1 VSTSVAGSTVIVDGL
16 AVHQRDAVKV
26 GTSPVPTVV
35 FVHGA
40 ADRGA
45 AFARVGRHLP
55 GAHLVRYDRRGYG
68 RSVTARPP
76 QVTTQ
81 TALLA
86 SQVDDL
92 VAVIAATADDGPVVV
107 VGHSLGGLVA
117 LGAAVR
123 VPEVIRA
130 VVAYEPP
137 TPWESWWG
145 GGQAG
150 SSARAAAASADQ
162 ADPATQGAMAME
174 AFLRRMIGDD
184 RWEALGPRVQ
194 KARHA
199 EGPALLA
206 DLEAARGASHLE
218 LGALTL
224 PVVFGVG
231 TQTSERHKRAV
242 DHLAALIDGAEV
254 VVIDGADHGAHMSHP
269 AEMASLVDVAVGRLS
284 W

>member
-1 VSTSVAGSTVIVDGL
+1 MSTSVAGSTVIVDGL
-16 AVHQRDAVKV
+16 AIHQRDAVLV
-26 GTSPVPTVV
+26 ATVPLPTVV

-55 GAHLVRYDRRGYG
+55 GARLVRYDRRGYG
-68 RSVTARPP
+68 RSVNARPP
-76 QVTTQ
+76 QATSQ
-81 TALLA
+81 TGLLA

-92 VAVIAATADDGPVVV
+92 VAVIAATADEGPVVL

-123 VPEVIRA
+123 APGVISA

-145 GGQAG
+145 RGQAG
-150 SSARAAAASADQ
+150 ASAREAAASAGQ
-162 ADPATQGAMAME
+162 LDPATQGAMAME

-184 RWEALGPRVQ
+184 RWEALGPAVQ
-194 KARHA
+194 RARHA

-206 DLEAARGASHLE
+206 DLEAARGAGHLD
-218 LGALTL
+218 LGALNL

-231 TQTSERHKRAV
+231 TQTSARHRRAV
-242 DHLAALIDGAEV
+242 DHLAGLIDGSEV
-254 VVIDGADHGAHMSHP
+254 VAIDGADHGAHMTHP
-269 AEMASLVDVAVGRLS
+269 AEIASLVDLAGGRRR
-284 W
+284 